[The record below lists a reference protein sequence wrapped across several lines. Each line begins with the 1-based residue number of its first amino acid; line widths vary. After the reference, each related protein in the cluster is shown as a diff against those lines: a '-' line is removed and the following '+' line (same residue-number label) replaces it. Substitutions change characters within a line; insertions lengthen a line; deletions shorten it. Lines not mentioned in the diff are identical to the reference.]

1 METIQRDSDDNNLP
15 SRASPTPTNQ
25 LSLLLF
31 SIIFFFLPPSLS
43 LSSHFYYFSFSFLS
57 LSLSRTIQCNHCPS
71 VESVSP
77 IQKERNTRQLNA
89 SRFPPF
95 PNIFFSFIKRS
106 FHTVST
112 TDRQTV
118 HLPLSRRFHG
128 EEGGPKKAMDS
139 RGTRSHN
146 ARQHLQM

>member
-15 SRASPTPTNQ
+15 SRAISHQ

-43 LSSHFYYFSFSFLS
+43 FSSHFYYFSFSFLS

-77 IQKERNTRQLNA
+77 IQKKRNTRQLNA

-112 TDRQTV
+112 TDRPFTF
-118 HLPLSRRFHG
+118 LFHG
-128 EEGGPKKAMDS
+128 GFTGRGERGWTKKGHGFS
-139 RGTRSHN
+139 GN
-146 ARQHLQM
+146 PFARQHLQM